1 MKGRYEIMKTK
12 EFIEKLNQGA
22 EGNNAELI
30 EKIQEV
36 GKNPEAVYTIA
47 KEAGLTDSFED
58 FQAEMKIVYDSMA
71 EGLSEEE
78 LVAIAGGL
86 SKEDAIFDVVGGVGI
101 VVIIAGAAWAA

>member
-1 MKGRYEIMKTK
+1 
-12 EFIEKLNQGA
+12 
-22 EGNNAELI
+22 NAELI

-86 SKEDAIFDVVGGVGI
+86 SEEDAIAAGFAGVAI
-101 VVIIAGAAWAA
+101 VTIIAGIASI

>member
-1 MKGRYEIMKTK
+1 MKTK

-58 FQAEMKIVYDSMA
+58 FQAEMKKVYDSMA

-101 VVIIAGAAWAA
+101 VVIIAGAASI

>member
-1 MKGRYEIMKTK
+1 MTTK
-12 EFIEKLNQGA
+12 EFIERLNKDA
-22 EGNNAELI
+22 EENNNEI
-30 EKIQEV
+30 FEKIQEA
-36 GKNPEAVYTIA
+36 GKNPEAVYAIA

-86 SKEDAIFDVVGGVGI
+86 NKEDAIIFGVGGVGI
-101 VVIIAGAAWAA
+101 VAVIAGAAWVV

>member
-1 MKGRYEIMKTK
+1 MKGRYEIMTTK

-58 FQAEMKIVYDSMA
+58 FQAEMKKVYDSMA

-101 VVIIAGAAWAA
+101 VVIIAGAASI

>member
-1 MKGRYEIMKTK
+1 MKTK

-30 EKIQEV
+30 EKILEV

-78 LVAIAGGL
+78 LLAIAGGL
-86 SKEDAIFDVVGGVGI
+86 ETEEKLVIGIGTGVG
-101 VVIIAGAAWAA
+101 VVVTGAAFAAAV

>member
-1 MKGRYEIMKTK
+1 MKTK

-30 EKIQEV
+30 EKILEV

-58 FQAEMKIVYDSMA
+58 FQAEMKKVYDSMA

-101 VVIIAGAAWAA
+101 VAIIAGAASI

>member
-86 SKEDAIFDVVGGVGI
+86 NKEDAIIFGIGGVGS
-101 VVIIAGAAWAA
+101 VVVLAAAAAI

>member
-1 MKGRYEIMKTK
+1 MTTK
-12 EFIEKLNQGA
+12 EFIERLNKDA
-22 EGNNAELI
+22 EENNNQI
-30 EKIQEV
+30 FEKIQEA
-36 GKNPEAVYTIA
+36 GKNPEAVYAIA

-86 SKEDAIFDVVGGVGI
+86 SNEDAIIYGVGGVGI
-101 VVIIAGAAWAA
+101 VAVIAGAAWVA